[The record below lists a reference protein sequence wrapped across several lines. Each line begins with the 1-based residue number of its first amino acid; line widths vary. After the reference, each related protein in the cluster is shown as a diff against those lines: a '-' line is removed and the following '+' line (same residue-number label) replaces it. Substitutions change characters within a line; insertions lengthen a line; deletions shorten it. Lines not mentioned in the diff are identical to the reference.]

1 MAVRGEAE
9 EEPAAHEPAD
19 EEALEAALLVVGRRP
34 QHAATRA
41 DDGEQAPWGEVP
53 DDVPEGF
60 RKSTAHPMLDH
71 VADELAPDHVLDE
84 VVADLAIGEQE
95 PSQREDEEEH
105 DPEDM

>member
-34 QHAATRA
+34 QHATTRA
-41 DDGEQAPWGEVP
+41 DDGEQAPWGEGP

-60 RKSTAHPMLDH
+60 RESTAHPMLDH
-71 VADELAPDHVLDE
+71 VADELPPHHALDE
-84 VVADLAIGEQE
+84 AAAALAARAQAPVQRAEVA
-95 PSQREDEEEH
+95 EEG
-105 DPEDM
+105 